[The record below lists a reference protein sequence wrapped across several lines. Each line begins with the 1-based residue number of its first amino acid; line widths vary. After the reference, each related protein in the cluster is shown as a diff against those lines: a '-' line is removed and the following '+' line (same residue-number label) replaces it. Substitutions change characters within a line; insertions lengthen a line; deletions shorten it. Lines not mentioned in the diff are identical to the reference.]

1 MIEINSDILVIG
13 IGLIIGLLI
22 IKLLTKFLFRAI
34 GIFILIIVGGGYAY
48 FFTDFFEKH
57 SDNAVVQAIED
68 KIDFVSVI
76 EYQETHCLNGP
87 MSRNDSITCECIIS
101 PLVEDLK
108 TNFSGAELEELQK
121 DKKKYM
127 KEIVEA
133 LKRNEDEIQE
143 KLKERKA
150 LDIWNKMVRN
160 LKKGEIIWNY

>member
-1 MIEINSDILVIG
+1 
-13 IGLIIGLLI
+13 
-22 IKLLTKFLFRAI
+22 
-34 GIFILIIVGGGYAY
+34 
-48 FFTDFFEKH
+48 
-57 SDNAVVQAIED
+57 
-68 KIDFVSVI
+68 
-76 EYQETHCLNGP
+76 
-87 MSRNDSITCECIIS
+87 
-101 PLVEDLK
+101 DLK